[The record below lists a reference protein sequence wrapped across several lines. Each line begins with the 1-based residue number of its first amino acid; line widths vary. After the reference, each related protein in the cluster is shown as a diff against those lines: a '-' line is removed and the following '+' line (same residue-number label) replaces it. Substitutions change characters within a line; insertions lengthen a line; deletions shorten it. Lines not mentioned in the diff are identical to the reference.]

1 MRTNRFLPP
10 AGFTLIEVLVAVFVF
25 SLLAATAYA
34 GLNAMA
40 GAVEA
45 QRARAAELADLQRA
59 VATLD
64 GDLRQLVSRPGRDRE
79 GRARPALEGGPGVLV
94 GRRAGRLNPAG
105 LPRSHLQQ
113 FRWRH
118 DGTLLR
124 EAWGAVDTPPEAD
137 PVARTRFEWPA
148 GLEFRYRDADGA
160 WHRQWPV
167 SGRLDALPSAIEYV
181 LDTPAWGPV
190 RRVVAL

>member
-1 MRTNRFLPP
+1 MRSRRFVPP
-10 AGFTLIEVLVAVFVF
+10 AGFTLVEVLVAVLVF

-34 GLNAMA
+34 GLNAIA

-45 QRARAAELADLQRA
+45 QRTRAAELAELQRA

-64 GDLRQLVSRPGRDRE
+64 GDLRQLVSRPGRDRQ
-79 GRARPALEGGPGVLV
+79 GRVRPALEGGPGTLL

-113 FRWRH
+113 FRWRF
-118 DGTLLR
+118 DGVLLR
-124 EAWGAVDTPPEAD
+124 ETWGAVETPPEAE
-137 PVARTRFEWPA
+137 PVGRARFGSA
-148 GLEFRYRDADGA
+148 GDVAFRYRDADGL

-167 SGRLDALPSAIEYV
+167 SGRRDALPSAIEYV
-181 LDTPAWGPV
+181 LDTAAWGPV